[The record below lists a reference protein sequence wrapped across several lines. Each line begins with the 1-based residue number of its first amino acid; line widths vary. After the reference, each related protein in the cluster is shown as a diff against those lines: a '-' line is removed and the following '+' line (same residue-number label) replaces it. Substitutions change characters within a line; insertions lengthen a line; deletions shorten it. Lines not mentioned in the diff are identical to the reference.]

1 MEEIFGKF
9 DDFEYRERKPLNSLV
24 ENIGINNAPFVV
36 SPTIINKRVTH
47 PAYSV
52 WCNMLKRSYS
62 KVYKEKNPTYLEV
75 TCCEDWLLF
84 TNFAKWFKDNYIK
97 DCQLDKDLL
106 CKDNKIYSPKTCLFI
121 PREINTFLT
130 LHGKDRGSYPLG
142 VSKEYNKYKAS
153 ISRASISDGGIP
165 SNYLG
170 LFITKEEAHQAWQ
183 KAKLEQAIAFNFPP
197 LQRVIDQLTF
207 EIENNLETTS
217 L

>member
-1 MEEIFGKF
+1 MQLTLEEIFGKW
-9 DDFEYRERKPLNSLV
+9 DGFEYKERRQKSYKLV
-24 ENIGINNAPFVV
+24 YGIGTNDSPFQVM
-36 SPTIINKRVTH
+36 PTKQTRH
-47 PAYSV
+47 PAYICWS
-52 WCNMLKRSYS
+52 NMLLRASAYS
-62 KVYKEKNPTYLEV
+62 GYRDKYPTYFNV

-121 PREINTFLT
+121 PQEINKFLT
-130 LHGKDRGSYPLG
+130 LSSKARGLYSIGVHKKSTTSSFSSQIDSNNTKKHLG
-142 VSKEYNKYKAS
+142 YF
-153 ISRASISDGGIP
+153 D
-165 SNYLG
+165 
-170 LFITKEEAHQAWQ
+170 TQEEAHKAWQ

-197 LQRVIDQLTF
+197 LQRIIDQLKF